1 MSQVR
6 GKKKTSHTEIS
17 FPVSLHGEKIFSSV
31 KNNHKTFSLCQKIL
45 DVWSYLALFKLSM
58 SGFGPCQMV
67 LERTRHQGPFDVDQ
81 CLMNILD
88 GTKFNIWSNILVW
101 TQFFLDILDRTKYSA
116 EGYIASEILLY
127 IHSIS
132 KN

>member
-6 GKKKTSHTEIS
+6 EKNSHTEIS

-31 KNNHKTFSLCQKIL
+31 QNIHKTFSLCQKIL

-58 SGFGPCQMV
+58 SRFGPCQMV

-88 GTKFNIWSNILVW
+88 GT
-101 TQFFLDILDRTKYSA
+101 
-116 EGYIASEILLY
+116 
-127 IHSIS
+127 
-132 KN
+132 